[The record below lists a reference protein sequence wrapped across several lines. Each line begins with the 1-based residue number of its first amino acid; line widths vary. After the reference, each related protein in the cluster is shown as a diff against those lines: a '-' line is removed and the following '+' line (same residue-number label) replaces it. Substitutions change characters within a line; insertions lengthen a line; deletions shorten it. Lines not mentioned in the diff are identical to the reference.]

1 MSTNAKKKHTTVAQT
16 LTVPTMSVH
25 MTAPVF
31 KGIPGMVSN
40 AQVIMKR
47 DDIMFINYPIPRFE

>member
-16 LTVPTMSVH
+16 LTVPTMSVPI
-25 MTAPVF
+25 TAPVF

-40 AQVIMKR
+40 AQVKR
-47 DDIMFINYPIPRFE
+47 NDIMFINYPIPRFE